1 MSALYANKDLWKS
14 RPYRRLNDYSSQHQ
28 IRVSPVIHFHG
39 MYFHHT
45 QSIIL
50 IDKYFLYYV
59 KSALS
64 FPPSNCLLRLIDK
77 YFLYYVKSALSFP
90 PSNCLLRFWLTTYL
104 LIIHQQD
111 LHEKSKIYPMNYWMH
126 FYLQYNNNNNNKNTI
141 FITDPTYIM
150 KCINLSTSGII
161 LLMIILFIHQYIEA
175 LHIYIYI
182 YIYMCVC
189 VCV

>member
-1 MSALYANKDLWKS
+1 MVSSESRIKQSRIIQWVSALYANKDLWKS
-14 RPYRRLNDYSSQHQ
+14 RPYRRLDDYSSQHQ

-45 QSIIL
+45 PSII
-50 IDKYFLYYV
+50 
-59 KSALS
+59 
-64 FPPSNCLLRLIDK
+64 LIDK

-104 LIIHQQD
+104 LFIHQQD

-150 KCINLSTSGII
+150 KLINLSTSGII

-175 LHIYIYI
+175 LHIYIY
-182 YIYMCVC
+182 MCVC
-189 VCV
+189 VCVCV